1 LECFCLTL
9 ALKLEKL
16 IFENL
21 YHSVESVTNKV
32 IEQIINKKQE
42 VIMAV
47 EYLCKVCRGNLNVK
61 TSIVL
66 AASKMNCSKR
76 GLVFLN
82 PEIGNYTTTT
92 HPSFQIKEGEEYIY
106 TCPICHS
113 QLNSL
118 KYKHLVRIIM
128 IDDKGKEFDIYFS
141 GIAGEKC
148 TFKIGGTEM
157 EVTGSDSERYDR
169 YFDVPEEDRKYL

>member
-1 LECFCLTL
+1 
-9 ALKLEKL
+9 
-16 IFENL
+16 
-21 YHSVESVTNKV
+21 
-32 IEQIINKKQE
+32 
-42 VIMAV
+42 MAV
-47 EYLCKVCRGNLNVK
+47 EYICKICRGNLNVK

-66 AASKMNCSKR
+66 AASKLHSSKR

-92 HPSFQIKEGEEYIY
+92 HPSFEIQDGEEYVY

-113 QLNSL
+113 QLNST

-128 IDDKGKEFDIYFS
+128 IDEKGKEFNIYFS

-148 TFKIGGTEM
+148 TYKIREDKV
-157 EVTGSDSERYDR
+157 EVKTGPDTKTYDK
-169 YFDVPEEDRKYL
+169 YFDVPEEYKKYL